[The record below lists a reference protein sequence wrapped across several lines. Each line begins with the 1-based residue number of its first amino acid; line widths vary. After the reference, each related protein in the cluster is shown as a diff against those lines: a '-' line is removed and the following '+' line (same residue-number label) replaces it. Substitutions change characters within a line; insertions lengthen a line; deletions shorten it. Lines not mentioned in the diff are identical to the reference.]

1 MLNLEIMIKKYLGLL
16 VILGFCEICLA
27 QDFWLKQDTPEGF
40 HVRDMVSNIDS
51 WIYLG
56 TNDGVYVKEAKKYV
70 KQYFSNNNGENI
82 VKLGLENTILSVAI
96 NNQNDILAGSGPIYY
111 SQDAGAS
118 WNEKITPSS
127 VNTIFINDNK
137 LIYGY
142 WGGIYLSENF
152 GFDWDPVLN
161 TDLSQLITCIVQKDD
176 STYFAGSTAFMGGG
190 GVYRSFD
197 SGDNWFL
204 VGLLDYY
211 IQSLAIDSN
220 GTLFAASIG
229 NEGIGIYKSNDDGE
243 NWIPLKT
250 NVFVSSILITIEDI
264 IYIGC
269 TNEHGT
275 QGGVFRSY
283 DYGVTWEII
292 NSGLNDMS
300 NQDIEGLCLS
310 KNGYLYCYGEHLHR
324 SAQPV
329 IESIFDCN
337 FPVEDISVF
346 PNPANDYIYITLKNK
361 NTYINNIKIDIFDS
375 LGRCLYSDNTNH
387 ILIQPINIS
396 NFANGLYSVRIKYN
410 NTQTIKQF
418 FKLNQ

>member
-1 MLNLEIMIKKYLGLL
+1 MKYLGLL

-56 TNDGVYVKEAKKYV
+56 TNDGVY
-70 KQYFSNNNGENI
+70 FSNNNGENI

-96 NNQNDILAGSGPIYY
+96 NSQNNILAGSGPIYY
-111 SQDAGAS
+111 SQDDGVS
-118 WNEKITPSS
+118 WIEKTTPSN

-152 GFDWDPVLN
+152 GFDWNPVLN
-161 TDLSQLITCIVQKDD
+161 TDLSQLITCIIQKDN

-197 SGDNWFL
+197 GGDNWSL
-204 VGLLDYY
+204 IGLLDYY

-220 GTLFAASIG
+220 GTLYAASIG

-243 NWIPLKT
+243 NWTPLKT
-250 NVFVSSILITIEDI
+250 NVFVSSVLITIDDI
-264 IYIGC
+264 IFIGC

-275 QGGVFRSY
+275 QGGVFRSN
-283 DYGVTWEII
+283 DYGATWELI
-292 NSGLNDMS
+292 NSGLNDIS
-300 NQDIEGLCLS
+300 NQDIEGLCLTR
-310 KNGYLYCYGEHLHR
+310 NGYLYCYGEHLHR
-324 SAQPV
+324 SAEPV

-337 FPVEDISVF
+337 LSVEEISIY
-346 PNPANDYIYITLKNK
+346 PNPANDFIFITLKNK
-361 NTYINNIKIDIFDS
+361 SSYIYNIYIDIFDS
-375 LGRCLYSDNTNH
+375 FGRCVYSDKTNQ
-387 ILIQPINIS
+387 ILTQSINIS
-396 NFANGLYSVRIKYN
+396 NFASGLYSVKIQYN
-410 NTQTIKQF
+410 NTKILKQF
-418 FKLNQ
+418 IKLNP